1 MNPRPALAGALAV
14 ALVLLSA
21 CTSTSSTATPTA
33 APAPTATEVLAKSS
47 AAMAGVTSAKFTL
60 AIDGELPTVIVQS
73 AQGDLTAAG
82 DAQGTAKIVQ
92 FGQLVEV
99 EFVLV
104 GGDLY
109 IKGPTGGFGKVP
121 AALAGGIYDPSAIL
135 DPERGVAKVLT
146 SVTNPTITSSDGGS
160 WQVSGTVPAAVA
172 AALVPGIA
180 SDVAALLTI
189 SMATSELTAAQFTL
203 DGSDGKPATAK
214 VELSDFN
221 ETVSI
226 SPPG

>member
-1 MNPRPALAGALAV
+1 MKTRPVLAGAV
-14 ALVLLSA
+14 ALVLAVLSA
-21 CTSTSSTATPTA
+21 CTSNSTTATPTA
-33 APAPTATEVLAKSS
+33 VTPTATELLEKSS
-47 AAMAGVTSAKFTL
+47 AAMSAVTSAAFTL
-60 AIDGELPTVIVQS
+60 AIDGQLPSVIVQS

-99 EFVLV
+99 DFVLS

-109 IKGPTGGFGKVP
+109 IKGPTGGYGKVP

-135 DPERGVAKVLT
+135 NPDKGVPKVLT
-146 SVTNPTITSSDGGS
+146 SVTNPTITGTDGEA
-160 WQVSGTVPAAVA
+160 WVVSGTVPAAVA
-172 AALVPGIA
+172 SGLVPGIS
-180 SDVAALLTI
+180 SDVTAQLTI
-189 SMATSELTAAQFTL
+189 AMASSELTAAQFTL
-203 DGSDGKPATAK
+203 DGSDGKPATAT
-214 VELSDFN
+214 VGLSNFN

>member
-1 MNPRPALAGALAV
+1 MNLRPAVAGALAM
-14 ALVLLSA
+14 ALVVLSA
-21 CTSTSSTATPTA
+21 CTSNSTTATPTVA
-33 APAPTATEVLAKSS
+33 TLTATEVLAKSS
-47 AAMAGVTSAKFTL
+47 AVMAAVTSAKFSL

-73 AQGDLTAAG
+73 AEGDLTAAG

-92 FGQLVEV
+92 LGQLVEV

-172 AALVPGIA
+172 AQLVPGIA
-180 SDVAALLTI
+180 NDVSALLTI
-189 SMATSELTAAQFTL
+189 SMATGELTAAQFTL

>member
-1 MNPRPALAGALAV
+1 MNPRPVLAGVL
-14 ALVLLSA
+14 ALVLAVLGA
-21 CTSTSSTATPTA
+21 CTSNSTTATPTVA
-33 APAPTATEVLAKSS
+33 TPTATELLAKSS
-47 AAMAGVTSAKFTL
+47 TAMAAVTSAAFTL
-60 AIDGELPTVIVQS
+60 AIDGQLPTVIVQS

-99 EFVLV
+99 DFVLS

-109 IKGPTGGFGKVP
+109 IKGPTGGYGKVP

-135 DPERGVAKVLT
+135 NPDKGVPKVLT
-146 SVTNPTITSSDGGS
+146 SVTNPTITGTDGEAWTG
-160 WQVSGTVPAAVA
+160 SGTVPAAVA
-172 AALVPGIA
+172 SGLVPGIT
-180 SDVAALLTI
+180 SDVTAQLTI
-189 SMATSELTAAQFTL
+189 AMASSELTAAQFTL

-214 VELSDFN
+214 VELSKVN

>member
-1 MNPRPALAGALAV
+1 MNPRPVLAGVL
-14 ALVLLSA
+14 ALVLAVLGA
-21 CTSTSSTATPTA
+21 CTSNSTTATPTVA
-33 APAPTATEVLAKSS
+33 TPTATELLAKSS
-47 AAMAGVTSAKFTL
+47 TAMAAVTSAAFTL
-60 AIDGELPTVIVQS
+60 AIDGQLPTVIVQS

-99 EFVLV
+99 DFVLS

-109 IKGPTGGFGKVP
+109 IKGPTGGYGKVP

-135 DPERGVAKVLT
+135 NPDKGVPKVLT
-146 SVTNPTITSSDGGS
+146 SVTNPTITGTDGEA
-160 WQVSGTVPAAVA
+160 WTVSGTVPAAVA
-172 AALVPGIA
+172 SGLVPGIT
-180 SDVAALLTI
+180 SDVTAQLTI
-189 SMATSELTAAQFTL
+189 AMATSELTAAQFTL

-214 VELSDFN
+214 VGLSNFN

>member
-1 MNPRPALAGALAV
+1 MNPRPAVAGAFAL
-14 ALVLLSA
+14 ALVVLSA
-21 CTSTSSTATPTA
+21 CTSNSTTATPTVA
-33 APAPTATEVLAKSS
+33 TLTATEVLAKSS
-47 AAMAGVTSAKFTL
+47 AVMAAVTSAKFSL

-92 FGQLVEV
+92 LGQLIEV
-99 EFVLV
+99 EFVLA

-146 SVTNPTITSSDGGS
+146 SVTNPTITSTDGGS

-172 AALVPGIA
+172 AELVPGIA
-180 SDVAALLTI
+180 NDVAALLTI

>member
-1 MNPRPALAGALAV
+1 MNPRSALAGALAL
-14 ALVLLSA
+14 ALVVLSA
-21 CTSTSSTATPTA
+21 CTSNSTTATPTVA
-33 APAPTATEVLAKSS
+33 TLTATEVLAKSS
-47 AAMAGVTSAKFTL
+47 AVMAAVTSAKFSL

-92 FGQLVEV
+92 LGQLIEV

-146 SVTNPTITSSDGGS
+146 SVTNPTITSTDGGS

-172 AALVPGIA
+172 AELVPGIA
-180 SDVAALLTI
+180 NDVAALLTI

>member
-1 MNPRPALAGALAV
+1 MNPRSALAGALAL
-14 ALVLLSA
+14 ALVVLSA
-21 CTSTSSTATPTA
+21 CTSNSTTATPTVA
-33 APAPTATEVLAKSS
+33 TLTATEVLAKSS
-47 AAMAGVTSAKFTL
+47 AVMAAVTSAKFSL

-92 FGQLVEV
+92 LGQLIEV
-99 EFVLV
+99 EFVLA

-121 AALAGGIYDPSAIL
+121 AALAGGIYNPSAIL

-146 SVTNPTITSSDGGS
+146 SVTNPTITSTDGGS

-172 AALVPGIA
+172 AELVPGIA
-180 SDVAALLTI
+180 NDVAALLTI

>member
-1 MNPRPALAGALAV
+1 MNPRPALAGALAL
-14 ALVLLSA
+14 AIVLLSA

-33 APAPTATEVLAKSS
+33 AVPTATELLAKSS
-47 AAMAGVTSAKFTL
+47 AAMAAVTSAKFTV
-60 AIDGELPTVIVQS
+60 AIDGQLPSVIVQS

-82 DAQGTAKIVQ
+82 DAQGNAKTMQ

-146 SVTNPTITSSDGGS
+146 SVTSPTITSTDGGS

-172 AALVPGIA
+172 AELVPGIA
-180 SDVAALLTI
+180 NDVAALLTI

-203 DGSDGKPATAK
+203 DGSNGKPATAK

>member
-1 MNPRPALAGALAV
+1 MNPRPALAGALAL
-14 ALVLLSA
+14 ALVVLSA
-21 CTSTSSTATPTA
+21 CTSNSTTATPTVA
-33 APAPTATEVLAKSS
+33 TLTATEVLAKSS
-47 AAMAGVTSAKFTL
+47 AVMAAVTSAKFSL

-92 FGQLVEV
+92 LGQLIEV
-99 EFVLV
+99 EFVLA

-146 SVTNPTITSSDGGS
+146 SVTNPTITSTDGGS

-172 AALVPGIA
+172 AELVPGIA
-180 SDVAALLTI
+180 NDVAALLTI

>member
-1 MNPRPALAGALAV
+1 MNPRPAVAGALAL
-14 ALVLLSA
+14 ALVVLSA
-21 CTSTSSTATPTA
+21 CTSNSTTATPTVA
-33 APAPTATEVLAKSS
+33 TLTATEVLAKSS
-47 AAMAGVTSAKFTL
+47 AVMAAVTSAKFSL

-92 FGQLVEV
+92 LGQLIEV
-99 EFVLV
+99 EFVLA

-146 SVTNPTITSSDGGS
+146 SVTNPTITSTDGGS

-172 AALVPGIA
+172 AELVPGIA
-180 SDVAALLTI
+180 NDVAALLTI

>member
-1 MNPRPALAGALAV
+1 MNPRSALAGALAL
-14 ALVLLSA
+14 ALVVLSA
-21 CTSTSSTATPTA
+21 CTSNSTTATPTVA
-33 APAPTATEVLAKSS
+33 TLTATEVLAKSS

-92 FGQLVEV
+92 LGQLIEV
-99 EFVLV
+99 EFVLAS
-104 GGDLY
+104 GDLY

-172 AALVPGIA
+172 AELVPGIA
-180 SDVAALLTI
+180 GDVTALLTI

-214 VELSDFN
+214 VGLSNFN

>member
-1 MNPRPALAGALAV
+1 MNPRSALAGALAL
-14 ALVLLSA
+14 ALVVLSA
-21 CTSTSSTATPTA
+21 CTSNSTTATPTVA
-33 APAPTATEVLAKSS
+33 TLTATEVLAKSS
-47 AAMAGVTSAKFTL
+47 AVMAAVTSAKFSL

-92 FGQLVEV
+92 LGQLIEV

-146 SVTNPTITSSDGGS
+146 SVTNPTITSTDGGS

-172 AALVPGIA
+172 AELVPGIA
-180 SDVAALLTI
+180 NDVAALLTI

-214 VELSDFN
+214 VELSDLN

>member
-1 MNPRPALAGALAV
+1 M
-14 ALVLLSA
+14 
-21 CTSTSSTATPTA
+21 AT
-33 APAPTATEVLAKSS
+33 
-47 AAMAGVTSAKFTL
+47 VTSAAFTL
-60 AIDGELPTVIVQS
+60 AIDGQLPSVIVQS

-99 EFVLV
+99 DFVLS

-109 IKGPTGGFGKVP
+109 IKGPTGGFSKVP

-135 DPERGVAKVLT
+135 DPNRGVAKVLT
-146 SVTNPTITSSDGGS
+146 SVTDPTITGTDGEA

-172 AALVPGIA
+172 SALVPGIA
-180 SDVAALLTI
+180 GDVTALLTI
-189 SMATSELTAAQFTL
+189 SMTTSQLTAAQFTL
-203 DGSDGKPATAK
+203 AGSDGKPATAK
-214 VELSDFN
+214 VELSNFN
-221 ETVSI
+221 EPVSI